1 MIDAKAV
8 HAKGPERGEVYSRTR
23 ALAYL
28 NKRSL
33 FTRALPAVCGVLLAA
48 CATLDA
54 TTTAYV
60 GAPHVRP
67 SNPGTVE
74 ILRTEPTRP
83 HDRLGEISVEASTEP
98 APPITEV
105 EDKVRAEAAQL
116 GADAAVVVVDRI
128 QPVGAYVS
136 GPWWDRSI
144 DTITG
149 HKLVAVAI
157 RYRR

>member
-8 HAKGPERGEVYSRTR
+8 HAKAPEPGEVHSRAR

-28 NKRSL
+28 KRSVL
-33 FTRALPAVCGVLLAA
+33 TRALPAVGGALLAA

-60 GAPHVRP
+60 GAPHVAP
-67 SNPGTVE
+67 TNPATVE

-83 HDRLGEISVEASTEP
+83 HDRLGEITVETSTEP

-105 EDKVRAEAAQL
+105 EDKVRTEAAQL
-116 GADAAVVVVDRI
+116 GADATVVVYDRI
-128 QPVGAYVS
+128 QPVGAYVT
-136 GPWWDRSI
+136 GPWWGRSI

-149 HKLVAVAI
+149 RKLVAVAI
-157 RYRR
+157 HYQK